1 MPLDTQQLLQL
12 GIPLAVAFLGLLVG
26 FVVRRTLLARL
37 ARAAK
42 DTRSTVDD
50 VIVSAVHGPVVVWF
64 FVAGLYAAVHV
75 TRLSPR
81 VVGLIQIVLVVL
93 VILSVS
99 WTLASIAGAA
109 LQALAERAD
118 IPSATLVNNLARI
131 TVLGVGGLMV
141 LNSLGISITPIIT
154 ALGVGGLAVALALQ
168 DTLANLFA
176 GIHILATRK
185 IRPGDYVKLASGE
198 EGYVVDVTW
207 RQTTIR
213 QLPHNIITVPNSEIA
228 STSTTNY
235 NLPHKELSVY
245 VQVGVAYDSDL
256 EHVERVTLEVAKEVM
271 NEVEG
276 WSDRVR
282 AARQVPHVRG
292 FEHQFHA
299 DHARQGIRQPV
310 SSQARVYQ
318 APAQAVRRG
327 EDRDPVPDSHDPD
340 ASRERAVAV
349 A

>member
-12 GIPLAVAFLGLLVG
+12 GIPLAVALLGLFVG

-50 VIVSAVHGPVVVWF
+50 VIVSAVPGPGGVGF

-276 WSDRVR
+276 GVT
-282 AARQVPHVRG
+282 G
-292 FEHQFHA
+292 FEPLVRYHTFGDSSINFTLIMRGKEFVNQYLLKHEFIKRLHKRFA
-299 DHARQGIRQPV
+299 EEKIEIPFPIRTIQM
-310 SSQARVYQ
+310 QA
-318 APAQAVRRG
+318 
-327 EDRDPVPDSHDPD
+327 ES
-340 ASRERAVAV
+340 ER
-349 A
+349 

>member
-12 GIPLAVAFLGLLVG
+12 GIPLAVALLGLLVG

-50 VIVSAVHGPVVVWF
+50 VILSAVHVPVVVWF
-64 FVAGLYAAVHV
+64 FVAGLYAAIHV

-185 IRPGDYVKLASGE
+185 IRPGDYVKLASGA

-213 QLPHNIITVPNSEIA
+213 QLPHNIITVPNRARRARHPRS
-228 STSTTNY
+228 
-235 NLPHKELSVY
+235 
-245 VQVGVAYDSDL
+245 G
-256 EHVERVTLEVAKEVM
+256 ERGDER
-271 NEVEG
+271 G
-276 WSDRVR
+276 GRWSDRVR

-310 SSQARVYQ
+310 SSQARVHQ

>member
-1 MPLDTQQLLQL
+1 
-12 GIPLAVAFLGLLVG
+12 
-26 FVVRRTLLARL
+26 
-37 ARAAK
+37 
-42 DTRSTVDD
+42 
-50 VIVSAVHGPVVVWF
+50 
-64 FVAGLYAAVHV
+64 
-75 TRLSPR
+75 
-81 VVGLIQIVLVVL
+81 
-93 VILSVS
+93 
-99 WTLASIAGAA
+99 
-109 LQALAERAD
+109 
-118 IPSATLVNNLARI
+118 
-131 TVLGVGGLMV
+131 MV

-213 QLPHNIITVPNSEIA
+213 QLPYNIITVPNSQIA

-276 WSDRVR
+276 GVT
-282 AARQVPHVRG
+282 G
-292 FEHQFHA
+292 FEPLVRYHTFGDSSINFTLIMRGKVFVNQYLLKHEFIKRLHKRSQRRRSRSRSRF
-299 DHARQGIRQPV
+299 ARSRCKPRASGSRSVTLWAAQSSNKKGIDR
-310 SSQARVYQ
+310 AG
-318 APAQAVRRG
+318 APGLAL
-327 EDRDPVPDSHDPD
+327 
-340 ASRERAVAV
+340 
-349 A
+349 

>member
-12 GIPLAVAFLGLLVG
+12 GIPFAVALLGLLVG

-109 LQALAERAD
+109 LQAMAERAD

-131 TVLGVGGLMV
+131 TVLGQAAAAQHHHRSELRDRIHEHDQLQPASQRAICVCAGRSGL
-141 LNSLGISITPIIT
+141 
-154 ALGVGGLAVALALQ
+154 
-168 DTLANLFA
+168 
-176 GIHILATRK
+176 
-185 IRPGDYVKLASGE
+185 
-198 EGYVVDVTW
+198 
-207 RQTTIR
+207 RQ
-213 QLPHNIITVPNSEIA
+213 
-228 STSTTNY
+228 
-235 NLPHKELSVY
+235 
-245 VQVGVAYDSDL
+245 
-256 EHVERVTLEVAKEVM
+256 
-271 NEVEG
+271 
-276 WSDRVR
+276 
-282 AARQVPHVRG
+282 
-292 FEHQFHA
+292 
-299 DHARQGIRQPV
+299 
-310 SSQARVYQ
+310 
-318 APAQAVRRG
+318 
-327 EDRDPVPDSHDPD
+327 
-340 ASRERAVAV
+340 
-349 A
+349 